1 MVKGKDYFY
10 NPLTH
15 TRKNYERVIDFQKVN

>member
-10 NPLTH
+10 NPLTQ
-15 TRKNYERVIDFQKVN
+15 TRKYNERMIEFQKVN